1 MTPEKLTGG
10 DLLYDLRHGFDAA
23 DLGSGV
29 CMCRSARLSWH
40 PIGLS
45 SCHRPA
51 ERSLMEQ
58 DRVALLAVDEA
69 HVISEWGE
77 QFRLARHEG
86 KTS

>member
-1 MTPEKLTGG
+1 
-10 DLLYDLRHGFDAA
+10 
-23 DLGSGV
+23 
-29 CMCRSARLSWH
+29 
-40 PIGLS
+40 
-45 SCHRPA
+45 
-51 ERSLMEQ
+51 MEQ